1 MGEGQREGDAVV
13 EKLEYDNELR
23 YNIIS
28 IKFIRDLEF

>member
-1 MGEGQREGDAVV
+1 MGEGQRDAVV

-23 YNIIS
+23 CNIIS